1 MGNVRVCLVFEA
13 CLVKDF
19 LMQRYIYVCLFVFLK
34 KKVEEW
40 GGDAEQAVNKTIQK
54 YVTGN
59 C

>member
-1 MGNVRVCLVFEA
+1 M
-13 CLVKDF
+13 
-19 LMQRYIYVCLFVFLK
+19 FVFFKKK